1 MGKINING
9 LRLMGHHGVLD
20 QERRV
25 GNIFEINIEMDVPQ
39 ADAAA
44 KADAL
49 ELTVNYADVI
59 ELVKVEMRKPSRLIE
74 AVAYRIA
81 KAIKDKYGDL
91 VASGTVSVAKQ
102 APPVPAELT
111 SVSYTYS
118 F

>member
-1 MGKINING
+1 MGTINING

-25 GNIFEINIEMDVPQ
+25 GNIFEINISMDVPS
-39 ADAAA
+39 ADSAA
-44 KADAL
+44 KADSL
-49 ELTVNYADVI
+49 DLTVNYAEVI
-59 ELVKVEMRKPSRLIE
+59 DLVKKEMRTPSRLIE

-81 KAIKDKYGDL
+81 AAIKDRYGDL
-91 VASGTVSVAKQ
+91 VASGSVSVAKQ